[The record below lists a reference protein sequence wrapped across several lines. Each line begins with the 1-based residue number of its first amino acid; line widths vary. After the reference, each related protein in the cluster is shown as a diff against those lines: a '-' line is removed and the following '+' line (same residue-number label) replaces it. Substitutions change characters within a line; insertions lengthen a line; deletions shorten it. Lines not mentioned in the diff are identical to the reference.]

1 MEQKNRIRN
10 FSIIAHIDH
19 GKSTLADRL
28 LEKAGLINKRNKED
42 QILDSMSLERERGI
56 TIRAHPVSLE
66 MEVGGEKYL
75 FNIIDTP
82 GHVDFSYEVSRS
94 LKACEGAVLLVDA
107 TQGVEAQTIANT
119 YLALENDLTIIPVI
133 NKIDV
138 NGADIEGTAEE
149 IEEMLGIPRE
159 EILKIS
165 AKLGTGVDE
174 LIKAVVEKI
183 PPPKGDENAPLKALV
198 FDSHFDT
205 YKGVVVYVRIFDGK
219 IKPGDKIKF
228 MSTNKEFEVEE
239 TGIFRLKMEKVRE
252 LVAGEVGY
260 FTAVIREPL
269 DVQTGDT
276 VTTVENG
283 AKEPV
288 PGFRKNIPMVFAGI
302 YPINTN
308 EFEALKKSIEKLHL
322 NDPAFTYEPENSQ
335 ALGFGFRCGFSGLL
349 HLEITIER
357 LSREF
362 GQDIIA
368 TVPNVEYEIVMRN
381 GDVVKIDNPGKFP
394 DPSKIEEIR
403 EPIVNASIMT
413 PPEFIGNVMELLN
426 TRRATFKDMAYPE
439 SKRTILRYEIPLQEI
454 VTDFF
459 DKLKS
464 VTRGYGT
471 LDYEFKGFR
480 KSDIVKVDILINKKP
495 VDALS
500 FMAHREKA
508 VYIARD
514 LLARLRK
521 VIPRQMFE
529 IKLQAAIGSKIIAK
543 ERIVPFRKDVLAK
556 CYGGDVT
563 RKRKL
568 LEKQKAGKKKM
579 KQIGNVTIPQEA
591 FFSVLS
597 VKSGN
602 KK

>member
-1 MEQKNRIRN
+1 MYRKRIRN

-28 LEKAGLINKRNKED
+28 LEKAGLIDKRKQED

-56 TIRAHPVSLE
+56 TIRAHPVRIELN
-66 MEVGGEKYL
+66 VKGNPYI
-75 FNIIDTP
+75 FNLIDTP
-82 GHVDFSYEVSRS
+82 GHVDFNYEVSRS

-119 YLALENDLTIIPVI
+119 YLALENDLTIIPVV

-138 NGADIEGTAEE
+138 SSADIEGTVEE
-149 IEEMLGIPRE
+149 IEEFLGIPE
-159 EILKIS
+159 EEVLKIS
-165 AKLGTGVDE
+165 AKVGTGVDE
-174 LIKAVVEKI
+174 LIEAIIERI
-183 PPPKGDENAPLKALV
+183 PPPEGEVDAPLKALI

-205 YKGVVVYVRIFDGK
+205 YKGVVVYIRIFDGT

-228 MSTNKEFEVEE
+228 MSTQKEFEVEE
-239 TGIFRLKMEKVRE
+239 VGIFKLKMEKTDK
-252 LVAGEVGY
+252 LSAGEVGY
-260 FTAVIREPL
+260 FTAVIRDPL
-269 DVQTGDT
+269 DVKIGDT
-276 VTTVENG
+276 VTNAESG
-283 AKEPV
+283 ASSPI
-288 PGFRKNIPMVFAGI
+288 PGFRKNLPMVFAGI
-302 YPINTN
+302 YPLNTN
-308 EFEALKKSIEKLHL
+308 EFELLKKALEKLHL
-322 NDPAFTYEPENSQ
+322 NDSAFTYAPENSQ

-357 LSREF
+357 LKREF
-362 GQDIIA
+362 GREIIA
-368 TVPNVEYEIVMRN
+368 TVPNVEYEIVLKD
-381 GDVVKIDNPGKFP
+381 GKTIKIDNPGEFP

-403 EPIVNASIMT
+403 EPVVEASIMT
-413 PPEFIGNVMELLN
+413 PPDYIGNVMELLKS
-426 TRRATFKDMAYPE
+426 RRAVFKDMAYPE
-439 SKRTILRYEIPLQEI
+439 SKRTILRYDVPLQEI

-471 LDYEFKGFR
+471 LDYEFKGFV
-480 KSDIVKVDILINKKP
+480 KADIVKVDILINKNP

-508 VYIARD
+508 VYIARE
-514 LLARLRK
+514 LLQKMRK

-529 IKLQAAIGSKIIAK
+529 VKLQAAIGSKIIAK
-543 ERIVPFRKDVLAK
+543 ERIVPYRKDVLAK

-568 LEKQKAGKKKM
+568 LEKQKEGKKKM
-579 KQIGNVTIPQEA
+579 KQIGNVSIPKEA
-591 FFSVLS
+591 FFTILS
-597 VKSGN
+597 VKGES

>member
-1 MEQKNRIRN
+1 MEQKDNIRN

-28 LEKAGLINKRNKED
+28 LEKAGLINNRNKEA
-42 QILDSMSLERERGI
+42 QVLDSMSLERERGI
-56 TIRAHPVSLE
+56 TIRAHPVSLD
-66 MEVGGEKYL
+66 MEVNGEKYL

-119 YLALENDLTIIPVI
+119 YLALDNDLTIIPVT

-138 NGADIEGTAEE
+138 NGADIEGTAGE
-149 IEEMLGIPRE
+149 IEEMLGISRE

-174 LIKAVVEKI
+174 LIKTVIQKI
-183 PPPKGDENAPLKALV
+183 PPPNGNENAPLKALV

-205 YKGVVVYVRIFDGK
+205 YKGVVVYIRIFDGK
-219 IKPGDKIKF
+219 IKPGDKIRF
-228 MSTNKEFEVEE
+228 MSVGKEFDVEE
-239 TGIFRLKMEKVRE
+239 TGIFRLKMEKTKE
-252 LVAGEVGY
+252 LTAGDVGY
-260 FTAVIREPL
+260 FTAVIRDPL
-269 DVQTGDT
+269 DVRTGDT
-276 VTTVENG
+276 VTNAENRT
-283 AKEPV
+283 KEPI

-302 YPINTN
+302 YPLNTN
-308 EFEALKKSIEKLHL
+308 EFEALKKAMEKLHL
-322 NDPAFTYEPENSQ
+322 NDPAFTYQPENSQ

-357 LSREF
+357 LKREF
-362 GQDIIA
+362 GQEIVA
-368 TVPNVEYEIVMRN
+368 TVPNVEYEIVLRT
-381 GDVVKIDNPGKFP
+381 GKVVKIDNPGKFP
-394 DPSKIEEIR
+394 DPSTIEEVR
-403 EPIVNASIMT
+403 EPIVEASIMT

-471 LDYEFKGFR
+471 LDYELKGFN
-480 KSDIVKVDILINKKP
+480 KADIVKVDILINKNP

-508 VYIARD
+508 VYVGREI
-514 LLARLRK
+514 LTRLRK
-521 VIPRQMFE
+521 TIPRQMFE
-529 IKLQAAIGSKIIAK
+529 VKLQAAIGSKIIAK
-543 ERIVPFRKDVLAK
+543 ERIVPFRKDVIAK
-556 CYGGDVT
+556 CYGGDIT

-568 LEKQKAGKKKM
+568 LEKQKEGKKKM
-579 KQIGNVTIPQEA
+579 KQVGNITIPQEA

-597 VKSGN
+597 VKGE
-602 KK
+602 KKK

>member
-239 TGIFRLKMEKVRE
+239 TGVFRLKMEKVRE

-362 GQDIIA
+362 EQDIIA

-381 GDVVKIDNPGKFP
+381 GDVIKIDNPGKFP

>member
-239 TGIFRLKMEKVRE
+239 TGVFRLKMEKVRE

-381 GDVVKIDNPGKFP
+381 GDVIKIDNPGKFP

>member
-1 MEQKNRIRN
+1 MEQKGRIRN

-28 LEKAGLINKRNKED
+28 LEKAGLVNNRNKED
-42 QILDSMSLERERGI
+42 QILDSMPLERERGI
-56 TIRAHPVSLE
+56 TIRSHPVSLDLSVDGKE
-66 MEVGGEKYL
+66 YT
-75 FNIIDTP
+75 FNLIDTP

-94 LKACEGAVLLVDA
+94 LKACEGAILLVDA

-149 IEEMLGIPRE
+149 IEEMLGFPKKE
-159 EILKIS
+159 TLKIS
-165 AKLGTGVDE
+165 AKTGDKVDQ
-174 LIKAVVEKI
+174 LIKNIIDKI
-183 PPPKGDENAPLKALV
+183 PSPTGDKDKPLRALV

-205 YKGVVVYVRIFDGK
+205 YKGVVVYIRIFDGR
-219 IKPGDKIKF
+219 IKSKDKIMF
-228 MSTNKEFEVEE
+228 MSTGKTFEVEE
-239 TGIFRLKMEKVRE
+239 TGIFRLKMEKIEE
-252 LVAGEVGY
+252 LTAGDVGY
-260 FTAVIREPL
+260 FTAVIRDPL
-269 DVQTGDT
+269 DVGTGDT
-276 VTTVENG
+276 ITSVKNG
-283 AKEPV
+283 VKEPI
-288 PGFRKNIPMVFAGI
+288 PGFRKNVPMVFAGI
-302 YPINTN
+302 YPLNTN
-308 EFEALKKSIEKLHL
+308 EFERLKKSMEKLHL
-322 NDPAFTYEPENSQ
+322 NDPAFTYNPENSQ

-357 LSREF
+357 LRAEF
-362 GQDIIA
+362 GQEIIA
-368 TVPNVEYEIVMRN
+368 TVPNVEYEVVMRN
-381 GDVVKIDNPGKFP
+381 GKTIKIDNPGKFP
-394 DPSKIEEIR
+394 DPSKIQEIR

-426 TRRATFKDMAYPE
+426 DRRAKFKDMAYPE

-464 VTRGYGT
+464 ITRGYGT
-471 LDYEFKGFR
+471 LDYELEEFEKA
-480 KSDIVKVDILINKKP
+480 DIEKVDILINKKP

-500 FMAHREKA
+500 FMAHKEKA
-508 VYIARD
+508 VYIARE
-514 LLARLRK
+514 LLQRMRK
-521 VIPRQMFE
+521 VIPRQMYE
-529 IKLQAAIGSKIIAK
+529 VKLQAAVGSKIIAK
-543 ERIVPFRKDVLAK
+543 ERIVPFRKDVISK
-556 CYGGDVT
+556 CYGGDIT

-568 LEKQKAGKKKM
+568 LEKQKEGKKKM

-597 VKSGN
+597 VKSE
-602 KK
+602 KKK

>member
-66 MEVGGEKYL
+66 MKVGGEKYL